1 MTLAARADLRFVRLP
16 GRRSADP
23 LTGLGAASSVRVV
36 ELEHTPAR
44 RAHRHPRCEEV
55 MYVAAGQGAVW
66 IDGAVSPVAAGD
78 VVHVPAG
85 AAHATV
91 PAPGTAMRLV
101 CFFPDPEL
109 ASNTVETDL
118 VADVVGADVRPD
130 PATTTGPTATTD
142 DEDLHR

>member
-1 MTLAARADLRFVRLP
+1 MSVINPADLSFVRLP

-23 LTGLGAASSVRVV
+23 LAGLDAASSVRVV
-36 ELEHTPAR
+36 HVEHTPGR

-55 MYVAAGQGAVW
+55 VVVTAGRGVAWLEGATT
-66 IDGAVSPVAAGD
+66 PVGPGD

-91 PAPGTAMRLV
+91 PEPGTAMWLL
-101 CFFPDPEL
+101 CFFPDPDL

-118 VADVVGADVRPD
+118 VADVDPD
-130 PATTTGPTATTD
+130 PTAPTDPEDTT
-142 DEDLHR
+142 R